1 MCEQVLS
8 EERGLRHG
16 VKLPATGPRRIE
28 EYQS

>member
-1 MCEQVLS
+1 MCKQALADDRE
-8 EERGLRHG
+8 LRHV